1 MRNKRRRVEREPVT
15 APVDEAEEVA
25 ELDEQVVATAP
36 ARGTQPFM
44 ESAGH
49 REKFSTLPLSQRTL
63 RGLGDGGFKTMT
75 EIQVSLL
82 FVFRGVY

>member
-1 MRNKRRRVEREPVT
+1 MRNKRKRVEREPVA

-25 ELDEQVVATAP
+25 ELEEQVVATAP
-36 ARGTQPFM
+36 ARGTQPFT

-49 REKFSTLPLSQRTL
+49 REKFSTLPLSQRTV

-75 EIQVSLL
+75 EIQVS
-82 FVFRGVY
+82 FAFAACD